1 MIEGLAVDL
10 PILGL
15 FMKFM
20 IASTVLLGSVWLL
33 EKVGVINTPDMSET
47 AWKFAIVASFVA
59 LLPVSLSPTSLT
71 IPIKES
77 IATEYAAVSPE
88 TASPPTLA
96 PAPDPRPVLQAPQPA
111 AQADIRPTLEAPAP
125 VRTEVAAARDQAA
138 ELEAAPRSP
147 VAVQANQPANT
158 NASPTIDILLIGT
171 WTALALTALAALV
184 ISYFRAVKSL
194 GDRERVPAEHHANRT
209 LRALCE
215 QVDIKHVPYL
225 TRSSTINSPVCL
237 PRREICL
244 PDWAFEDMDEKALDS
259 LIAHE
264 LAHMLR
270 RDPVMMIFTQTLCRV
285 FFFQPLF
292 ALARRRL
299 EDNAELAA
307 DQWAATNLSTARAVA
322 NALYTCAQKITE
334 KRQLQ
339 WGLAMAGDKSILKQ
353 RVERLL
359 KAESASFNNTGR
371 FKRGGLAAV
380 LLVAVLGVPSIEFAT
395 AMTATHPHEEETE
408 DRRLLREKLV
418 RENESLHRALEEARS
433 GRDGLHLSERQRRD
447 IERAV
452 EDARRAGE
460 EGARISHEVQEALQ
474 EAFRDGDH
482 NFEELG
488 RLGERLGHL
497 GEIIGEETIRSIT
510 EAAEIAAM
518 TAEATAEATAA
529 AVEASMEASMIH
541 NIDDYGDSRSGN
553 MVISEDDYSIKVNWD
568 GRFRLSEDEKFI
580 ERISRNGTL
589 NIRTNDKRDRRRL
602 RLENDRGELETTYW
616 VDGDRTEFDAD
627 GEKWLADTLAV
638 LVRRTPIAIEDR
650 IERYLEQGGT
660 KLALKKFE
668 ELETDYVKRVFAS
681 VLVDEA
687 RLEEKDVKKL
697 FKAFKSVESDYE
709 ARLFLSTMA
718 SEGLIT
724 QSLLD
729 DALELSKEIESD
741 YELRLMLTPLMSE
754 FAIDDKN
761 MKQTLERAAKIE
773 SDYELRLL
781 LTAVMAE
788 GNLSK
793 KNQKLFIKAVGS
805 MESDYEMRLALT
817 LFAHQSDLD
826 KDITSDLLD
835 TVGKIE
841 GDYERRLALSSIIDQ
856 GNLTDD
862 LWLKVIKLAERIEGD
877 YEKRLILSQIED
889 DLPYNDR
896 LTAAWREAVQSIE
909 SEDERDRVGS
919 LRGLIDK

>member
-1 MIEGLAVDL
+1 MIEGLVVEL

-20 IASTVLLGSVWLL
+20 IASTVLLGSVWIL
-33 EKVGVINTPDMSET
+33 EKIGVINTPDMSES
-47 AWKFAIVASFVA
+47 AWKFAIAASFVA
-59 LLPVSLSPTSLT
+59 LLPVSLSPSSLT
-71 IPIKES
+71 IPIEEG
-77 IATEYAAVSPE
+77 IAAEYGAVSPVAASRE
-88 TASPPTLA
+88 TSIA
-96 PAPDPRPVLQAPQPA
+96 APDPRPVLQAPQFSSSSDA
-111 AQADIRPTLEAPAP
+111 RPILEAPVLNP
-125 VRTEVAAARDQAA
+125 VETKPAREDVITRETAAARTP
-138 ELEAAPRSP
+138 LTTP
-147 VAVQANQPANT
+147 PAQT
-158 NASPTIDILLIGT
+158 DATVASPSLDILLIGA
-171 WTALALTALAALV
+171 WVALALIALAALTA
-184 ISYFRAVKSL
+184 SYFRAIKSL

-225 TRSSTINSPVCL
+225 TRSSAINSPVCL

-270 RDPVMMIFTQTLCRV
+270 HDPVMMIFTQTLCRV

-307 DQWAATNLSTARAVA
+307 DQWAATHLSTARAVA

-359 KAESASFNNTGR
+359 KAEGASFSNTGR

-380 LLVAVLGVPSIEFAT
+380 LLVAVLSVPSIEFAT
-395 AMTATHPHEEETE
+395 AMTATHPHDYE
-408 DRRLLREKLV
+408 DREGFRFRHGLTAEQRADIA
-418 RENESLHRALEEARS
+418 RALEEAR
-433 GRDGLHLSERQRRD
+433 E
-447 IERAV
+447 
-452 EDARRAGE
+452 ARR
-460 EGARISHEVQEALQ
+460 EGVRISTEVQEALR
-474 EAFRDGDH
+474 ETLHDNEFKL
-482 NFEELG
+482 EELSE
-488 RLGERLGHL
+488 LGERLGHL

-510 EAAEIAAM
+510 ETAEMAAM
-518 TAEATAEATAA
+518 TAEAAAEATAA
-529 AVEASMEASMIH
+529 AVEASVEAGLRHHIET
-541 NIDDYGDSRSGN
+541 YGDSRSGN
-553 MVISEDDYSIKVNWD
+553 MHISDDDFSIKVNWD
-568 GRFRLSEDEKFI
+568 GRFQLSDDEKFI

-589 NIRTNDKRDRRRL
+589 NIRTNDDGDRRRI

-616 VDGDRTEFDAD
+616 IDGDRTEFDAA

-660 KLALKKFE
+660 KLALQKFE

-697 FKAFKSVESDYE
+697 FKAFKSVKSDYE
-709 ARLFLSTMA
+709 VRLFLSLMA

-761 MKQTLERAAKIE
+761 MKHILERAAKIE

-781 LTAVMAE
+781 LSAVMAE
-788 GNLSK
+788 GNLPK
-793 KNQKLFIKAVGS
+793 KNQQLFIKAVGS
-805 MESDYEMRLALT
+805 MESDYELRLALT

-826 KDITSDLLD
+826 NDIMSGLLD
-835 TVGKIE
+835 AIGKIE
-841 GDYERRLALSSIIDQ
+841 GDYERRLALSSIVDQ
-856 GNLTDD
+856 SDMDD
-862 LWLKVIKLAERIEGD
+862 DNWLKVIKLAEGIEGD
-877 YEKRLILSQIED
+877 LEKRLILSQIKDDMPSDTKLED
-889 DLPYNDR
+889 AYWKAVDTIDGDYERRLLTGDR
-896 LTAAWREAVQSIE
+896 RS
-909 SEDERDRVGS
+909 R
-919 LRGLIDK
+919 